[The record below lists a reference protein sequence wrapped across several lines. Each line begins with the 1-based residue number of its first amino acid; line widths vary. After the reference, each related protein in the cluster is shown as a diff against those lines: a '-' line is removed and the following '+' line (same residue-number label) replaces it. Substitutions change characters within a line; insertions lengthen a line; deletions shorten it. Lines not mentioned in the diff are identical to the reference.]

1 MNSMPSRRQPDAVAR
16 WFSHLLVGAVAVY
29 LFGRKSGA
37 GGRFLVACVSAF
49 AHEELDAPVAQVFAD
64 LGL

>member
-1 MNSMPSRRQPDAVAR
+1 M
-16 WFSHLLVGAVAVY
+16 
-29 LFGRKSGA
+29 
-37 GGRFLVACVSAF
+37 VACVSAF